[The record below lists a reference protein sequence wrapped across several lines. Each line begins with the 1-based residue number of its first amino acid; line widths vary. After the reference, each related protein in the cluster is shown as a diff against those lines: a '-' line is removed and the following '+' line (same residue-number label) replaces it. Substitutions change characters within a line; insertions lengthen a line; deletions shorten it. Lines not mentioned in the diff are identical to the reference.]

1 MSSVSAIATSGIRA
15 ASQRLQVAAAN
26 IAKATDGAGGACV
39 LRVNQV
45 DVVGGGTK
53 ATVGTVSKAV
63 TADAGSD
70 LTARTAAAWEFRA
83 NPYVA
88 LTNEMVQALVARFA
102 LATNAQI
109 LHADAQTSA
118 KLLDLKV

>member
-1 MSSVSAIATSGIRA
+1 MSGVSAIATSGIRA
-15 ASQRLQVAAAN
+15 ASQRLQVAATN
-26 IAKATDGAGGACV
+26 IAKATEGAGGASV

-53 ATVGTVSKAV
+53 ATVGVVSKAV
-63 TADAGSD
+63 TRDAGSD

-83 NPYVA
+83 NPYIA

-102 LATNAQI
+102 LVTNAQV

-118 KLLDLKV
+118 KLLDLQV